1 MANKKLPGGRKSAG
15 RVSTSAKKLVAL
27 KAGSVGVAISE
38 LPEAESL
45 TGEERFPVVQDK
57 ETRGA
62 RVEQIKELI
71 PSGKDG
77 ASAYE
82 IWTKAQAEGSDTS
95 EAAFL
100 EYMHGK
106 DGEDGTNITVED
118 IPAINGNVELSPEVY
133 WSSYGSSQSSV
144 FYPEYLNMAV
154 NGTYKITATNGG
166 VVSVQLGR
174 WNSLFN
180 ARQNMRILFQC
191 NSGEAEVFFSPPANS
206 MIYWDDGT
214 VYDSQRIKFNS
225 DYLVLEIHQ
234 IPTGGIGNFILKQVF
249 PVKSGGDGLSAYEVW
264 ANAQEPDVDTSLEA
278 YLAFQ
283 EGKDGKSA
291 YQIWLEEGN
300 EGTEDDFLEWLRVN
314 ATVNVDPQKTNL
326 VKNNAEGLFVSGIH
340 PIIPKFSTATL
351 NGLLDTFKS
360 LADGTRVYTMQ
371 VNLTNP
377 LGITQ
382 LGGVGIHRYLA
393 AEPQYFFT
401 NENGEYIPAQYFI
414 TGSDVTA
421 SSVKVTI
428 SVIMPDKPFKSWDLS
443 TLEEVASI
451 EGGSIL
457 QCKVG
462 MRLLAGTTPSQNGMS

>member
-27 KAGSVGVAISE
+27 KAGTVGVAISE
-38 LPEAESL
+38 LPEAKNL

-57 ETRGA
+57 ETRSA
-62 RVEQIKELI
+62 SVEQIKELM

-82 IWTKAQAEGSDTS
+82 VWAEAQPEGADTS

-106 DGEDGTNITVED
+106 DGEDGTGITVEG
-118 IPAINGNVELSPEVY
+118 ITAKNGNIVLSPDAH
-133 WSSYGSSQSSV
+133 WTSFGSSQNSV
-144 FYPEYLNMAV
+144 FYPEYLNKAV
-154 NGTYKITATNGG
+154 NGTYKITAMNGG
-166 VVSVQLGR
+166 VVNVNLAQ

-180 ARQNMRILFQC
+180 ERQNIRILCQC
-191 NSGEAEVFFSPPANS
+191 ESGEAEIFFTPPANGG
-206 MIYWDDGT
+206 IYFDDGT
-214 VYDSQRIKFNS
+214 VYDSQKIKFDS
-225 DYLVLEIHQ
+225 GYLVFEIYQ
-234 IPTGGIGNFILKQVF
+234 IPHRSDLVLKKLL
-249 PVKSGGDGLSAYEVW
+249 PVKPGGDGLSAYEVW
-264 ANAQEPDVDTSLEA
+264 VNAQEPEADVSLEA

-291 YQIWLEEGN
+291 YQIWLDEGN
-300 EGTEDDFLEWLRVN
+300 EGTEADFLTWLRVN
-314 ATVNVDPQKTNL
+314 ASVNVDPHKTNL
-326 VKNNAEGLFVSGIH
+326 VENNADGLYVNGTH
-340 PIIPKFSTATL
+340 PIIPKLSTSTL

-360 LADGTRVYTMQ
+360 LADGTRIYTMQ
-371 VNLTNP
+371 VDLTNP

-382 LGGVGIHRYLA
+382 LGDVGIHRYLT

-428 SVIMPDKPFKSWDLS
+428 SVIMPDKPYKSWNLS

-457 QCKVG
+457 QCEVG
-462 MRLLAGTTPSQNGMS
+462 VWLVAGTTPSQNGMN

>member
-38 LPEAESL
+38 LPEAENL

-62 RVEQIKELI
+62 SVEQIKELI

-82 IWTKAQAEGSDTS
+82 AWSKAQVEGSDTS

-100 EYMHGK
+100 EYMRGK
-106 DGEDGTNITVED
+106 DGEDGTKITVED

-249 PVKSGGDGLSAYEVW
+249 PIKSGDDGLSAYEVW
-264 ANAQEPDVDTSLEA
+264 INAQDPEADTSLEA

-291 YQIWLEEGN
+291 YQIWLEAGN
-300 EGTEDDFLEWLRVN
+300 EGTEDDFLNWLSKAAEINLDTSPKNILSKTENGLLVDGTHPVIPKYSESGSWQVFPEPEEIPGGYFVYSRVL
-314 ATVNVDPQKTNL
+314 T
-326 VKNNAEGLFVSGIH
+326 VKNPVGKKLIDDRQIFKIVRGNIGGLYYDINDNLLDVRCEPVRWIVSDKTIDITFHVIMSGKPHKSFSLHSLVEDGNEDEGTLYLKLEAQVLTG
-340 PIIPKFSTATL
+340 ATL
-351 NGLLDTFKS
+351 N
-360 LADGTRVYTMQ
+360 
-371 VNLTNP
+371 
-377 LGITQ
+377 Q
-382 LGGVGIHRYLA
+382 LGM
-393 AEPQYFFT
+393 E
-401 NENGEYIPAQYFI
+401 
-414 TGSDVTA
+414 
-421 SSVKVTI
+421 
-428 SVIMPDKPFKSWDLS
+428 
-443 TLEEVASI
+443 
-451 EGGSIL
+451 
-457 QCKVG
+457 
-462 MRLLAGTTPSQNGMS
+462 